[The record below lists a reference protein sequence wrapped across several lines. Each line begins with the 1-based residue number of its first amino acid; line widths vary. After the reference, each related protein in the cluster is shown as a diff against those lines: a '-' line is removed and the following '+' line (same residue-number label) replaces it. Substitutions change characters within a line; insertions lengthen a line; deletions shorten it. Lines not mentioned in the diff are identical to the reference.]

1 MRLKE
6 LRKQK
11 HLTQAEVAKVLNVAV
26 STYSGYELE
35 TSEPSIAILKALSS
49 LYNVPIDYLID
60 NTKKDYYIEVWKLS
74 DEKLA
79 NFLIIQQLDAANN
92 LEAKGYLTRLLHE
105 QTTHKQIASYESLA

>member
-11 HLTQAEVAKVLNVAV
+11 HLTQAEVAKMLNVAV

-35 TSEPSIAILKALSS
+35 TSEPSIAILKALSA
-49 LYNVPIDYLID
+49 LYNVPIDFIID
-60 NTKKDYYIEVWKLS
+60 NTKNDYYIEIWKLS

-79 NFLIIQQLDAANN
+79 NFLIIQQLDSANN

-105 QTTHKQIASYESLA
+105 QTARKQISSFGSLA